1 MYHAFCFAGIGHYGE
16 RLMNCFKW
24 GHAFYSVNDEL
35 LQKYEKCT
43 TSTEVVAVQNKY
55 LENLDSKDSK
65 DSRGML
71 FLLLIVQK

>member
-1 MYHAFCFAGIGHYGE
+1 
-16 RLMNCFKW
+16 MNCFKW

-55 LENLDSKDSK
+55 LENLDSKDSQ

-71 FLLLIVQK
+71 FLLLIVQKCDLSNSIKKIGFS